1 MRIIAGAARGRRLTV
16 PRGEAVRPTADRTRE
31 ALFSSLAPRLP
42 GAHVVDLYAGAGGL
56 GLEAL
61 SRGAAS
67 VTFVEQARPALA
79 ALRHN
84 IEVVGVPGAHVV
96 AGTLPGALGRSMP
109 GAPFELALLD
119 PPYALDE
126 RAVAAVLVALVPLLA
141 ADAEVVVERASRAP
155 APPWPAALRP
165 RQPRRYGAATLHR
178 AERVA
183 EPAGGP
189 AG

>member
-16 PRGEAVRPTADRTRE
+16 PRGEAVRPTADRARE

-56 GLEAL
+56 GLEAR
-61 SRGAAS
+61 SRGAAT
-67 VTFVEQARPALA
+67 VTFIEQARSALD

-84 IEVVGVPGAHVV
+84 IEVVGLGGVHVV
-96 AGTLPGALGRSMP
+96 AGTLPGALRRPVP
-109 GAPFELALLD
+109 GAPFDLALLD
-119 PPYALDE
+119 PPYGLDE
-126 RAVAAVLVALVPLLA
+126 HAVGAVLAALVPLLT
-141 ADAEVVVERASRAP
+141 ADAEVVVERSSRAP
-155 APPWPAALRP
+155 APGWPPTLRA
-165 RQPRRYGAATLHR
+165 RAPRRYGAATLHR